1 MKYFLAVP
9 LMTVFASLVTLSS
22 HAMASS
28 DGLNYPEKPIRLIV
42 PFAPGGPNDT
52 VARLMT
58 PKLSEE
64 LGQPV
69 VVENRGGAGGV
80 IGTDAVVKAEADGY
94 VIGISSAGA
103 LAISKSVQSQM
114 PYDTLT
120 DLAPITLI
128 ATVPELLVTSPIV
141 EAQTL
146 PELIQ
151 WAKDNPGYLNYASSG
166 PGGMQHLAGE
176 MLNYEAGIDTV
187 HIPYRGAAPAVL
199 DVVGGQVDM
208 MFADLPI
215 LLSQVKEGALRPI
228 AVGSKTRSPALPDIP
243 TTAEMGLANVVAEN
257 WYGIVAPQGTPDAI
271 LETLHAAFNATLTDP
286 DVVDA
291 LELQGLEII
300 ASSPEEFSDYIAQE
314 TQRWADVVEAT
325 GAILQ

>member
-1 MKYFLAVP
+1 MKHYLALPVIAIF
-9 LMTVFASLVTLSS
+9 TSLAALGSS
-22 HAMASS
+22 ALASS
-28 DGLNYPEKPIRLIV
+28 DGANYPEKPIRLIV

-80 IGTDAVVKAEADGY
+80 IGTDAVAKAEADGY

-103 LAISKSVQSQM
+103 LAISKSVQNQM

-128 ATVPELLVTSPIV
+128 ATVPELLVTSPDV

-215 LLSQVKEGALRPI
+215 LLAQVKEGALRPI

-271 LETLHAAFNATLTDP
+271 LETLHAAFYATLTDP